1 MTEIGRQYELYN
13 GGKLSSNIERDRQ
26 DLRKN
31 VPECER
37 FIRDRYKKINSLTQ
51 EIADCNQKI
60 DELPKRINRML
71 AFGKERRIERK
82 EIEQEAE
89 CLRSK
94 ADSFC
99 LQGLLDR
106 EVNGFKSTKHDWNLQ
121 NTNGFK
127 STKHDDLLIEAK
139 KSACN
144 KMNREKYATA
154 CEKSA
159 IGYEASAKEAEN
171 KLNEF
176 RRKKG
181 ELQTKKDKLE
191 RSLPKWEEKVVKKKE
206 NQARKEEKMR
216 AEMDYK
222 LWRIFQ

>member
-1 MTEIGRQYELYN
+1 
-13 GGKLSSNIERDRQ
+13 
-26 DLRKN
+26 
-31 VPECER
+31 
-37 FIRDRYKKINSLTQ
+37 
-51 EIADCNQKI
+51 
-60 DELPKRINRML
+60 ML
-71 AFGKERRIERK
+71 DFANESRIERK
-82 EIEQEAE
+82 KMEQEAE

-216 AEMDYK
+216 AEMDYA
-222 LWRIFQ
+222 LWRVFQ